1 MTKNNCD
8 DVAFISAST
17 IFSVDEEMINTRTD
31 SENKN
36 SEVYSR
42 PELFY

>member
-1 MTKNNCD
+1 MKQKDLESN
-8 DVAFISAST
+8 AFISAST
-17 IFSVDEEMINTRTD
+17 IIMDEDTS

-36 SEVYSR
+36 SEVYST

>member
-1 MTKNNCD
+1 MKQKNLEYN
-8 DVAFISAST
+8 AFISAST
-17 IFSVDEEMINTRTD
+17 IIMDEDTN

-36 SEVYSR
+36 SEVYST